1 MKREFS
7 VKNKTD
13 AFRVSFGG
21 NKNGSGRLSFN
32 FEYWAELIRR
42 GLEMGQ
48 VESNGLGCFS
58 NIE

>member
-1 MKREFS
+1 M
-7 VKNKTD
+7 KNKTD